1 MPKNIRISQ
10 NTNKMFPLCFNKISL
25 FAFLVSSGLYIC
37 YFKLG
42 PLLKRRMC
50 SVCGEHVISVTH

>member
-10 NTNKMFPLCFNKISL
+10 NTNKCIHLCFNKISL
-25 FAFLVSSGLYIC
+25 YASLVSSSLYIC

-50 SVCGEHVISVTH
+50 GVCGEHVISVTH